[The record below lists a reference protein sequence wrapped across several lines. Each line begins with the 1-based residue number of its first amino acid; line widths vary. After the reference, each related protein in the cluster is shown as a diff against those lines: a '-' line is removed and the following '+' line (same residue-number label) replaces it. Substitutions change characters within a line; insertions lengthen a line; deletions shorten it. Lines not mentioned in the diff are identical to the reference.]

1 MSCRWR
7 PPRIRR
13 RIASCPAT
21 CRLLVRTV
29 AVLLQAKEVDGARAL
44 LDEAQQRGL
53 QSPDLDKL
61 GMQVD
66 FQKGNLAAVEQCPGE
81 TGSAAIRTISA
92 PC

>member
-1 MSCRWR
+1 M
-7 PPRIRR
+7 P
-13 RIASCPAT
+13 
-21 CRLLVRTV
+21 LLVRTV
-29 AVLLQAKEVDGARAL
+29 AVLLQAKDVDGAAAL

-66 FQKGNLAAVEQCPGE
+66 FQKGNLTAV
-81 TGSAAIRTISA
+81 GSALEKMVGPRSERSSA